1 MAEMHLLPVGQ
12 HLYKEQKMK
21 VYLLKG
27 YFLRKELCAHLIR
40 IESASRC

>member
-1 MAEMHLLPVGQ
+1 MAEMHLLPIGQ

-27 YFLRKELCAHLIR
+27 YFLRKEYVLI
-40 IESASRC
+40 